1 MRKISLRPKKNY
13 QNNPGVIMMDFN
25 DKELGWV
32 LALGS
37 VCVVL
42 CVLLG
47 LVMLAQQLF
56 PGVFG

>member
-1 MRKISLRPKKNY
+1 
-13 QNNPGVIMMDFN
+13 MMDFN

-56 PGVFG
+56 LGVFG

>member
-1 MRKISLRPKKNY
+1 
-13 QNNPGVIMMDFN
+13 MMDFN

-32 LALGS
+32 LALGC

-56 PGVFG
+56 PGVLG